1 MQPLLK
7 SLKKKKKKKHLLFH
21 RFVNRLGKNKLPE
34 KITSII
40 VGINSNRRRLQEKKT
55 LIYEK
60 AMSSDRRFFGRSFLV
75 QVQTFDHVDFRPRRA
90 S

>member
-7 SLKKKKKKKHLLFH
+7 SLKKKKKKHLLFH

-40 VGINSNRRRLQEKKT
+40 VGINSNRRRLQEKKN
-55 LIYEK
+55 
-60 AMSSDRRFFGRSFLV
+60 
-75 QVQTFDHVDFRPRRA
+75 VDFRKGNVVGSTILWALFP
-90 S
+90 SSGTNYKPLTTLEC